1 MRDYEEV
8 AYPILV
14 SRDAH
19 QKLCILVRLVLF
31 RIFDRFPGEPLGG
44 PLTETLGELQ
54 DRLDHLEQLDWPID
68 ALAFE
73 PTSSKFDPRFG
84 SRRRR

>member
-19 QKLCILVRLVLF
+19 EKLCILVRLVLF

-44 PLTETLGELQ
+44 
-54 DRLDHLEQLDWPID
+54 H
-68 ALAFE
+68 
-73 PTSSKFDPRFG
+73 
-84 SRRRR
+84 